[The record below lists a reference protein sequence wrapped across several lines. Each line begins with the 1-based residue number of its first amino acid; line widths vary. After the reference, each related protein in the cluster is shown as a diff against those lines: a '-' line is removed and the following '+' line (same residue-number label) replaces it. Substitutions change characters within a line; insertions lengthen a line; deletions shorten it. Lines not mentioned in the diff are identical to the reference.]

1 MSEATM
7 EDYAVPVTEG
17 RPAYPGGLEYDPD
30 QKRVSV
36 RFLRPYSRR
45 GRLYKVDEIVH
56 NVPLS
61 VAQELRNHPRGP
73 IVEPYKAPV
82 AAQEELR
89 PAPIKYSTPEES
101 GSE

>member
-7 EDYAVPVTEG
+7 EDYAVPAVEG
-17 RPAYPGGLEYDPD
+17 RPPYPGGLEYDPD

-45 GRLYKVDEIVH
+45 GRLYQVGEIVH

-61 VAQELRNHPRGP
+61 VAQELRAHPHSP
-73 IVEPYKAPV
+73 IVEPYKDPAV
-82 AAQEELR
+82 AAQENLR
-89 PAPIKYSTPEES
+89 PAPIKYSDAPPEE
-101 GSE
+101 